1 MAKNTKPRK
10 IYRPRPVNVP
20 ITRGMLNT
28 LGQEMHFALM
38 GMECGD
44 NSSTNWKN
52 VGKVLFI
59 VSMASDDDERVGR
72 ADKIQVDS
80 AVLILQ
86 AISDREVRTGV
97 WAASPFDI
105 QGLKNAVVAA
115 ERIIP
120 LLDYRK
126 LTSAYNAF
134 VSFAKQI

>member
-59 VSMASDDDERVGR
+59 V
-72 ADKIQVDS
+72 
-80 AVLILQ
+80 
-86 AISDREVRTGV
+86 
-97 WAASPFDI
+97 
-105 QGLKNAVVAA
+105 
-115 ERIIP
+115 
-120 LLDYRK
+120 
-126 LTSAYNAF
+126 
-134 VSFAKQI
+134 